1 MGMKFRGRM
10 IEQLSIRKFYS
21 VIGTMAKIA
30 KSCVMRLTADKVY
43 FILTDQNASG
53 GPAVWCEMEQESYF
67 NEYNIEGVSAEQ
79 NEIFLEFVPD
89 KLAKTLTGLKSGPTK
104 SLKMKLTKKNSVPCL
119 TFEVELP
126 ALSLS
131 RVCVHDI
138 PVSVLPRKVWGE
150 YKEPPMPPFDV
161 SICLPELRKL
171 RHLMERFKTLG
182 QAVTITASKQGKL
195 SLKVESDEGVFST
208 HYPDL
213 KVPVYR
219 DDTLPWRK
227 PDSQAVTDPEYSA
240 SVRVDLKRLGLFLA
254 GEQLQ
259 PKRAIA
265 NIVEGEVLHMF
276 FVHDDLLV
284 QYFLPAT
291 SKM

>member
-1 MGMKFRGRM
+1 MKFRARM
-10 IEQLSIRKFYS
+10 IEQISIRKFYS
-21 VIGTMAKIA
+21 IISNMAKVA
-30 KSCVMRLTADKVY
+30 KTTVMRLTTEKVH

-53 GPAVWCEMEQESYF
+53 APSVWCEMEQESYF
-67 NEYNIEGVSAEQ
+67 NEYNIEGVSKEQ
-79 NEIFLEFVPD
+79 NEIFLEFIPD
-89 KLAKTLTGLKSGPTK
+89 KIAKTLTVMKSGQVR
-104 SLKMKLTKKNSVPCL
+104 SMKMKLTKKNNVPCL

-126 ALSLS
+126 ALIEG
-131 RVCVHDI
+131 RVAVHDI
-138 PVSVLPRKVWGE
+138 PVNVLPRKVWGE

-161 SICLPELRKL
+161 SICLPDLKKL
-171 RHLMERFKTLG
+171 KHLMERFKTLG
-182 QAVTITASKQGKL
+182 QAVTITAGKQGKL

-213 KVPVYR
+213 RVPVFR

-227 PDSQAVTDPEYSA
+227 PDSQAMMDPDFTA
-240 SVRVDLKRLGLFLA
+240 SVRVDLKRLGMFLS

-284 QYFLPAT
+284 QYFLPTT
-291 SKM
+291 SKL

>member
-1 MGMKFRGRM
+1 MKFRGRM
-10 IEQLSIRKFYS
+10 IEQMSIRKFYS
-21 VIGTMAKIA
+21 VIMTMAKIA
-30 KSCVMRLTADKVY
+30 KTCVMRLTADKVY

-53 GPAVWCEMEQESYF
+53 VPAVWCEMEQESYF
-67 NEYNIEGVSAEQ
+67 NEYNIEGVSPEQ
-79 NEIFLEFVPD
+79 NEIFLEFIPD
-89 KLAKTLTGLKSGPTK
+89 KVSKTLTVLKNGQVK
-104 SLKMKLTKKNSVPCL
+104 SLKMKLTKKNNVPCL

-126 ALSLS
+126 ALTQSK
-131 RVCVHDI
+131 VAVHDV
-138 PVSVLPRKVWGE
+138 PVAVLPRKVWGE

-161 SICLPELRKL
+161 SICLPELKKL
-171 RHLMERFKTLG
+171 KHLMERFKTLG
-182 QAVTITASKQGKL
+182 QAVTITAGKQGKL

-213 KVPVYR
+213 RVPVYR

-227 PDSQAVTDPEYSA
+227 PDSQAVTDPDFSA
-240 SVRVDLKRLGLFLA
+240 SVRVDLKRLGLFLS

-291 SKM
+291 SKV

>member
-1 MGMKFRGRM
+1 M
-10 IEQLSIRKFYS
+10 IEQLSIKKFYS

-67 NEYNIEGVSAEQ
+67 NEYNIEGVSQDQ

-89 KLAKTLTGLKSGPTK
+89 KLAKTINSLKSGQVK
-104 SLKMKLTKKNSVPCL
+104 SVKMKLTKKNNVPCL

-138 PVSVLPRKVWGE
+138 PVAVLPRKVWAD
-150 YKEPPMPPFDV
+150 YKEPPLPPFDV
-161 SICLPELRKL
+161 SICLPELKKL
-171 RHLMERFKTLG
+171 KHLMERFKTLG
-182 QAVTITASKQGKL
+182 NAVTITASKQGKL

-213 KVPVYR
+213 RVPVYR

-227 PDSQAVTDPEYSA
+227 PESQANVDPEFSA
-240 SVRVDLKRLGLFLA
+240 SVRVDLKRISLFLA

-259 PKRAIA
+259 PKKAIA
-265 NIVEGEVLHMF
+265 NIVDSDMLHMF
-276 FVHDDLLV
+276 FMHDDLLV
-284 QYFLPAT
+284 QYYLPAT

>member
-1 MGMKFRGRM
+1 MPHFIMKFRGRM
-10 IEQLSIRKFYS
+10 IEVLSIRKFYS
-21 VIGTMAKIA
+21 VIVTMAKIA
-30 KSCVMRLTADKVY
+30 KTCVMRLTADKVY

-53 GPAVWCEMEQESYF
+53 CPAVWCELEQESYF
-67 NEYNIEGVSAEQ
+67 NEYNIEGVSQEQ
-79 NEIFLEFVPD
+79 NEIFLEFIPD
-89 KLAKTLTGLKSGPTK
+89 KVAKTLTVLKNGQIK
-104 SLKMKLTKKNSVPCL
+104 SLKMKLTKKNNVPCL
-119 TFEVELP
+119 TFEVENE
-126 ALSLS
+126 
-131 RVCVHDI
+131 RVAVHDV
-138 PVSVLPRKVWGE
+138 PVAVLPRKVWGE

-161 SICLPELRKL
+161 SICLPELKKL

-182 QAVTITASKQGKL
+182 QAVTITAGKQGKL

-213 KVPVYR
+213 RVPVYR
-219 DDTLPWRK
+219 DDTLPWRR
-227 PDSQAVTDPEYSA
+227 PDSQAVTDPDFSA
-240 SVRVDLKRLGLFLA
+240 SVRVDLKRLGMFLA

-265 NIVEGEVLHMF
+265 NIVENEVLHMF
-276 FVHDDLLV
+276 FVHDDLLI

>member
-1 MGMKFRGRM
+1 
-10 IEQLSIRKFYS
+10 
-21 VIGTMAKIA
+21 
-30 KSCVMRLTADKVY
+30 VY

-53 GPAVWCEMEQESYF
+53 CPAVWCELEQESYF
-67 NEYNIEGVSAEQ
+67 NEYNIEGVSQEQ
-79 NEIFLEFVPD
+79 NEIFLEFIPD
-89 KLAKTLTGLKSGPTK
+89 KVAKTLTVLKNGLIK
-104 SLKMKLTKKNSVPCL
+104 SLKMKLTKKNNVPCL
-119 TFEVELP
+119 TFEVENE
-126 ALSLS
+126 
-131 RVCVHDI
+131 RVAVHDV
-138 PVSVLPRKVWGE
+138 PVAVLPRKVWGE

-161 SICLPELRKL
+161 SICLPELKKL

-182 QAVTITASKQGKL
+182 QAVTITAGKQGKL

-213 KVPVYR
+213 RVPVYR
-219 DDTLPWRK
+219 DDTLPWRR
-227 PDSQAVTDPEYSA
+227 PDSQAVTDPDFSA

-265 NIVEGEVLHMF
+265 NIVENEVLHMF

>member
-1 MGMKFRGRM
+1 MKFRGRM
-10 IEQLSIRKFYS
+10 IEVLSIRKFYS
-21 VIGTMAKIA
+21 VIVTMAKIA
-30 KSCVMRLTADKVY
+30 KTCVMRLTADKVY

-53 GPAVWCEMEQESYF
+53 CPAVWCELEQESYF
-67 NEYNIEGVSAEQ
+67 NEYNIEGVSQEQ
-79 NEIFLEFVPD
+79 NEIFLEFIPD
-89 KLAKTLTGLKSGPTK
+89 KLAKTLTVLKNGQIK
-104 SLKMKLTKKNSVPCL
+104 SLKMKLTKKNNVPCL
-119 TFEVELP
+119 TFEVENE
-126 ALSLS
+126 
-131 RVCVHDI
+131 RVAVHDV
-138 PVSVLPRKVWGE
+138 PVAVLPRKVWGE

-161 SICLPELRKL
+161 SICLPELKKL

-182 QAVTITASKQGKL
+182 QAVTITAGKQGKL

-213 KVPVYR
+213 RVPVYR
-219 DDTLPWRK
+219 DDTLPWRR
-227 PDSQAVTDPEYSA
+227 PDSQAVTDPDFSA

-265 NIVEGEVLHMF
+265 NIVENEVLHMF

>member
-1 MGMKFRGRM
+1 M
-10 IEQLSIRKFYS
+10 IEVLSIRKFYS
-21 VIGTMAKIA
+21 VIVTMAKIA
-30 KSCVMRLTADKVY
+30 KTCVMRLTADKVY

-53 GPAVWCEMEQESYF
+53 CPAVWCELEQESYF
-67 NEYNIEGVSAEQ
+67 NEYNIEGVSQEQ
-79 NEIFLEFVPD
+79 NEIFLEFIPD
-89 KLAKTLTGLKSGPTK
+89 KVAKTLTVLKNGQIK
-104 SLKMKLTKKNSVPCL
+104 SLKMKLTKKNNVPCL
-119 TFEVELP
+119 TFEVENE
-126 ALSLS
+126 
-131 RVCVHDI
+131 RVAVHDV
-138 PVSVLPRKVWGE
+138 PVAVLPRKVWGE

-161 SICLPELRKL
+161 SICLPELKKL

-182 QAVTITASKQGKL
+182 QAVTITAGKQGKL

-213 KVPVYR
+213 RVPVYR
-219 DDTLPWRK
+219 DDTLPWRR
-227 PDSQAVTDPEYSA
+227 PDSQAVTDPDFSA
-240 SVRVDLKRLGLFLA
+240 SVRVDLKRLGMFLA

-265 NIVEGEVLHMF
+265 NIVENEVLHMF
-276 FVHDDLLV
+276 FVHDDLLI